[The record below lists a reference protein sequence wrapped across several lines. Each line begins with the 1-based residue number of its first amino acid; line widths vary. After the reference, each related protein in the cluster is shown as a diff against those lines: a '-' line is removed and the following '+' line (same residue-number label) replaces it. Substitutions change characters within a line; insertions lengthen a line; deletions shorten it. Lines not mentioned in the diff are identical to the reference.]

1 MSELYLQTS
10 ATAGTTLSNGESND
24 TYLVDARFL
33 SFDFHVQID
42 SLGSRQKFIK

>member
-10 ATAGTTLSNGESND
+10 ATAGTTLSND
-24 TYLVDARFL
+24 TYPVDARFL

-42 SLGSRQKFIK
+42 SLGSRQEFIK